1 MIEEKLRA
9 HGNTED
15 EIVKRL
21 EEIKNT
27 VRRPV
32 YVEGTPGENDI
43 KAEDAVEIA
52 KSVIKEKYALTDET
66 LDRFSVH
73 TGFNVA
79 DPEHPTWH
87 ITFRP
92 AIQSD
97 FAEIGC
103 YYVVLDAAD
112 GKIIKIM
119 SAADSVG

>member
-66 LDRFSVH
+66 LDRFSVY

-79 DPEHPTWH
+79 DPEHPAWH
-87 ITFRP
+87 INLQPGNPVGFR
-92 AIQSD
+92 
-97 FAEIGC
+97 
-103 YYVVLDAAD
+103 
-112 GKIIKIM
+112 
-119 SAADSVG
+119 